1 MKVILAQTAGFCKG
15 VRRAM
20 NMVLK
25 ETEQHGGRIFTD
37 GPLIHNPQTIR
48 MLEDRGVQMMGKS
61 AAPDK
66 ESTLFIRTHGITP
79 QRRKELG
86 QLGVNLCD
94 ATCPDVAKIQG
105 QIRRAVHK
113 GLPVIIVGDPGH
125 AEVEGLAGY
134 AGERGRVIS
143 SVEQCSD
150 LPTQKE
156 ACVVAQSTLD
166 PGTYDK
172 ICAELATKIEN
183 LTVLDTICRSTQRRQ
198 TELEKLAEQ
207 ADAVVVVG
215 GKNSANTKRLA
226 EISSRKGTPTY
237 HIETA
242 DEIDHK
248 EMKQYRTV
256 GVTAG
261 ASTPNW
267 IITSVVE
274 ILRDIDYEADFLI
287 LRIVSKVSRFLL
299 DSNLYLAM
307 GAALL
312 TVTNSEL
319 IGYRIEP
326 YILATSFLYIL
337 SVHLLTRLTGQKKPG
352 SHNFGAT
359 AAKRKLF
366 VSIMVISGLAALA
379 LSAMA
384 GLDEFLLMLIVS
396 LLGVFYRLDK
406 KHLIVPIGGRKIP
419 FQKLPASKDI
429 FMTLGWTAATL
440 FLPLL
445 AAGHPLSDPGV
456 MVGFLFTFLLV
467 IVRSLFYDIRD
478 LQADQLIGQETIPT
492 IIGTAGS
499 KKLVVGLVALFVAVL
514 VAGSA
519 LGLVTSLGYFLSLLG
534 GYMFLYIYLY
544 QKRVIYFGRLLE
556 TVGDLQFIL
565 CGVVTLIYLQ
575 LPH

>member
-25 ETEQHGGRIFTD
+25 ETEHHGGKIFTD

-48 MLEDRGVQMMGKS
+48 MLEDKGVQVMGN
-61 AAPDK
+61 ATEPGK

-79 QRRKELG
+79 QRRRELG
-86 QLGVNLCD
+86 ELGVNLCD

-134 AGERGRVIS
+134 AGEMGHIVS
-143 SVEQCSD
+143 NVEQCKEMPS
-150 LPTQKE
+150 QKE

-166 PGTYDK
+166 PNTYDMV
-172 ICAELATKIEN
+172 CTELATKIEN

-198 TELEKLAEQ
+198 SELEKVAEQ

-242 DEIDHK
+242 DEIDHN

-274 ILRDIDYEADFLI
+274 ILRDIDYEADIWFFRHL
-287 LRIVSKVSRFLL
+287 SKVSRFML

-307 GAALL
+307 GAAML

-319 IGYRIEP
+319 IGYPISLSV
-326 YILATSFLYIL
+326 LATSFLYIL
-337 SVHLLTRLTGQKKPG
+337 SVHLMTRLTGQKKPG

-359 AAKRKLF
+359 PAKRKLF
-366 VSIMVISGLAALA
+366 VSIMVISGISA
-379 LSAMA
+379 LSLSALS
-384 GLDEFLLMLIVS
+384 GVNEFLLILSVS
-396 LLGVFYRLDK
+396 LLGIVYRLDK
-406 KHLIVPIGGRKIP
+406 KYLLVPIGGKKIP
-419 FQKLPASKDI
+419 FQRLPASKDI
-429 FMTLGWTAATL
+429 FMTLGWCVATL
-440 FLPLL
+440 FFPLL
-445 AAGHPLSDPGV
+445 AANHPLIDPGV
-456 MVGFLFTFLLV
+456 VVGVLFTFLLV
-467 IVRSLFYDIRD
+467 ITRSLFYDIRD

-492 IIGTAGS
+492 IIGTTGS
-499 KKLVVGLVALFVAVL
+499 KKLVIGLTFMLIVVL
-514 VAGSA
+514 IAGSY
-519 LGLVTSLGYFLSLLG
+519 LGLVTKLGYYLTFVA
-534 GYMFLYIYLY
+534 GYIFLYVYLY
-544 QKRVIYFGRLLE
+544 YKKVVYFGRMLE
-556 TVGDLQFIL
+556 TIGDLQFIL
-565 CGVVTLIYLQ
+565 CGIITLTYSL
-575 LPH
+575 LLS